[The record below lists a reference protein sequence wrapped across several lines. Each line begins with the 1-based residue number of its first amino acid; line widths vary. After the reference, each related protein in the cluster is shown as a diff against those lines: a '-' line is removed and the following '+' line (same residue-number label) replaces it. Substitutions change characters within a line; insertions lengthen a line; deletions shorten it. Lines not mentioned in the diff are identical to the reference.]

1 MNSIYGNQNIN
12 GLAAALMHAKR
23 RKVFISYHHG
33 NDQFYYDQ
41 FTMLFHDQYEAIRD
55 NSLDRIIQSNDS
67 EYVMRRIREQHI
79 NGTSCTIV
87 LIGEKSHER
96 KYLDWEIKATLDKCH
111 GLVGIVLPKHSKN
124 PDGEIIVPDR
134 FLDNVR
140 SGYAA
145 WAHWQN
151 ITNHELTKLINFA
164 VSKSKFQIDNSRPLR
179 QRNG

>member
-1 MNSIYGNQNIN
+1 M
-12 GLAAALMHAKR
+12 
-23 RKVFISYHHG
+23 
-33 NDQFYYDQ
+33 
-41 FTMLFHDQYEAIRD
+41 
-55 NSLDRIIQSNDS
+55 
-67 EYVMRRIREQHI
+67 
-79 NGTSCTIV
+79 

-124 PDGEIIVPDR
+124 PNGEIIVPDR

-151 ITNHELTKLINFA
+151 LTKHELTKLINVA